1 MVALYWFLSLVMDGR
16 PRYWVYLGITLG
28 IGLEV
33 KYTIVGLIAG
43 VLGAT
48 GVAAVASQIAWIL
61 FIIGIILLVIHL
73 ATGRRGPVV

>member
-16 PRYWVYLGITLG
+16 PRYWVYLDITLG

-43 VLGAT
+43 ICVAVL
-48 GVAAVASQIAWIL
+48 SL
-61 FIIGIILLVIHL
+61 
-73 ATGRRGPVV
+73 RRCGMHCVPDTPT